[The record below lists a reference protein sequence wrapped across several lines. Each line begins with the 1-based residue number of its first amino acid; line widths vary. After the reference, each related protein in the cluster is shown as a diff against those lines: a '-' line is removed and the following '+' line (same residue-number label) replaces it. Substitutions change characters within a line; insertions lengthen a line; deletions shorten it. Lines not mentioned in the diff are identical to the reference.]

1 MIPALTNRALV
12 LQSSV
17 FLCHSEGSLDWMQW
31 CFFFFRD
38 VSMRVK
44 NRTDL
49 KLSND
54 VWFDL
59 LRNFQKK
66 CSAF

>member
-12 LQSSV
+12 LQSLV
-17 FLCHSEGSLDWMQW
+17 FLCHSESSLDWMQW
-31 CFFFFRD
+31 CFFLD

-54 VWFDL
+54 VWFA
-59 LRNFQKK
+59 
-66 CSAF
+66 C